1 MSSSRS
7 SRLETSHLRC
17 AAFRAD
23 RLVALEGRHAGHT
36 GARADSN
43 REHGHEHAERDEDGH
58 QDEAVANGIG
68 PGRLKSNHH
77 TFEPDCDEEDA
88 GNLHDHDQPLDA
100 REVLDR
106 LDLLLVGHPRN
117 FARLQNHRGGRAVGH
132 PSSASVLSSLDDSS
146 GCSSGSSSGSSS
158 GFCSCVSSGFPSGFS
173 CGFGAGFGPGA
184 STGGAA
190 AGFTAGTGA
199 AGFGAAGGAGFAA
212 TPAAAS
218 GLGTGG
224 AGGVVETTRPSST
237 SNPYLVTI
245 VIASTG
251 QTIAHFSQP
260 TQFSSMMIAFR
271 DVYEYSGRANFRST
285 MPIDSNAQ
293 LSKQWVQPMQIS
305 SSTTASVPRPR
316 MYSCVRTL
324 NPCLYRSFA
333 SCRFIWRTPR

>member
-23 RLVALEGRHAGHT
+23 RLVALEGRHAGHA

-58 QDEAVANGIG
+58 QDEAVANGVG
-68 PGRLKSNHH
+68 ASRLKSNHH
-77 TFEPDCDEEDA
+77 PFEPDCDEEDA
-88 GNLHDHDQPLDA
+88 GNLHDDDQPLDA
-100 REVLDR
+100 RQVLDR
-106 LDLLLVGHPRN
+106 LDLLLVRHPRN
-117 FARLQNHRGGRAVGH
+117 FARLHNHRGGRAVGH
-132 PSSASVLSSLDDSS
+132 PSSASVSSSLDDSS
-146 GCSSGSSSGSSS
+146 GCSSGS
-158 GFCSCVSSGFPSGFS
+158 PSGFS
-173 CGFGAGFGPGA
+173 CGFGEGFGPGA

-190 AGFTAGTGA
+190 ASFTAGTGA

-212 TPAAAS
+212 TAAAAS

-224 AGGVVETTRPSST
+224 AGGVVETTRPSLT

-271 DVYEYSGRANFRST
+271 DVYEYSGSANFRST

-293 LSKQWVQPMQIS
+293 LSKQCVQPMQIS
-305 SSTTASVPRPR
+305 SSTIASVPRPR

-333 SCRFIWRTPR
+333 SCRFICRTVR

>member
-77 TFEPDCDEEDA
+77 PFEPDCDEEDA

-106 LDLLLVGHPRN
+106 LDLLLVRHPRN
-117 FARLQNHRGGRAVGH
+117 FARLHNHRGGRAVGH
-132 PSSASVLSSLDDSS
+132 PSSASVSSSLDDSS

-158 GFCSCVSSGFPSGFS
+158 GLCSGVFSGFTSGFS

-212 TPAAAS
+212 TAAAAS

-224 AGGVVETTRPSST
+224 AGGVVETTRPSLT

-260 TQFSSMMIAFR
+260 TQFSSMMMAFR
-271 DVYEYSGRANFRST
+271 DVYEYSGSANFRST

-293 LSKQWVQPMQIS
+293 LSKQCVQPMQIS

-316 MYSCVRTL
+316 IYSCVRTL

-333 SCRFIWRTPR
+333 SCRFICRTVR